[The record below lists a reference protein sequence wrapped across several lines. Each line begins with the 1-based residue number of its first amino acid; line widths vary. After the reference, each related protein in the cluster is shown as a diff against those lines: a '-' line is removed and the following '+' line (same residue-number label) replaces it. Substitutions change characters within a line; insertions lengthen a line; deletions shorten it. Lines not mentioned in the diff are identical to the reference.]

1 MDVVKLAIVGLGE
14 RGAQLIKDVLLK
26 MEDVQIIGVCDTYED
41 RVNDAAQWIV
51 DAGQKE
57 PFKTTDYRDLLTLEG
72 VDAIMAY
79 TSWDMHTEVCMA
91 AMRAGIPTASEVGCE
106 YTLDNCWRLVHT
118 YEETGTPYMFLEN
131 CCYGKNELFA
141 TAMAR
146 QGLFGEIV
154 HCSGMYGH
162 DLRGQ
167 IANGLEERHYRFRN
181 YLNRCCENYPTHE
194 LGPIAKLLNINRGNR
209 VVSLSSI
216 ASKSAGVQAYIK
228 KHAEEKNYS
237 DEVLNA
243 NFHQGDIV
251 QTILTCENGET
262 ISLTLDTSLPRS
274 HYSRAFNVRGT
285 KGCYNQ
291 DTHTVFFDGV
301 HPERGRFEPELVNNA
316 AEYEEKYMPKIW
328 KEITPEAQAVG
339 HGGMDYFTHRA
350 FVDALKNGTPMPI
363 DVYDAATWLAVSVL
377 SEESIRE
384 GGAPKAI
391 PDFTNGK
398 WMYRPAQDLVDLK

>member
-1 MDVVKLAIVGLGE
+1 MDTVKLAIVGLGE

-26 MEDVQIIGVCDTYED
+26 MNDVEIIGVCDLYED
-41 RVNDAAQWIV
+41 RVEDAAKWIT

-57 PFKTTDYRDLLTLEG
+57 PFKTTNYRDFLTLKG

-79 TSWDMHTEVCMA
+79 TSWDMHTEICIA

-106 YTLDNCWRLVHT
+106 YALDNCWRLVRT

-131 CCYGKNELFA
+131 CCYGKEELFA

-146 QGLFGEIV
+146 KGMFGEIV

-162 DLRGQ
+162 DLRSQVAGGVQ
-167 IANGLEERHYRFRN
+167 ERHYRFRN

-209 VVSLSSI
+209 LVSLTSV
-216 ASKSAGVQAYIK
+216 ASKAAGVKAYVK
-228 KHAEEKNYS
+228 EHADEKNYP
-237 DEVLNA
+237 DVVRNA
-243 NFHQGDIV
+243 DFHQGDIV

-262 ISLTLDTSLPRS
+262 ISIMLDTTLPRS

-285 KGCYNQ
+285 KGSYNQ
-291 DTHTVFFDGV
+291 DTNTLFLENV
-301 HPERGRFEPELVNNA
+301 HPERWSFSTDMVNNT
-316 AEYEEKYMPKIW
+316 AEYEEEYLPKIW

-350 FVDALKNGTPMPI
+350 FIDALKNGTRMPI

-384 GGAPKAI
+384 GGTPKAI

-398 WMYRPAQDLVDLK
+398 WMYRPSEDVTELK